1 MFRSAKHGVPV
12 STAPKGE
19 EEGQK
24 PGKITENGLVI
35 CNASLSRWTDAF
47 RKGERKC
54 HFLILKMF
62 LNYEIY

>member
-19 EEGQK
+19 GEGQK
-24 PGKITENGLVI
+24 SGKITEKGLVI

-47 RKGERKC
+47 RKGVRKC
-54 HFLILKMF
+54 HFLILKIF
-62 LNYEIY
+62 LIYEI